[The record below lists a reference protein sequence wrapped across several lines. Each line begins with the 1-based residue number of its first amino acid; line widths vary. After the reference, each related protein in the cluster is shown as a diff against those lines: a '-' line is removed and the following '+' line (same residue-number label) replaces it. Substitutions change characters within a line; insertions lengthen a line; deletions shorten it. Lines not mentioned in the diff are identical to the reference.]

1 MTLLLV
7 GIVLTILMVFI
18 TRQLTSSLPPER
30 FRSVIRLLLPAY
42 LLLNLYFT
50 LLMREPSEDRLVTLV
65 PLRAY
70 FAVLG
75 WDIQSFP
82 VVGQLLQGMWEYPI
96 AFTFAPVI
104 GIVQNLI
111 LFIPFGFLLCGATD
125 QPRTSRILLLGLLLS
140 LSIELCQLLF
150 RLGWFEVDDILHN
163 VLGTYLGIHER
174 HRGGVPEQQQA
185 VRHAGGDHQQ
195 AHHRTLCF

>member
-1 MTLLLV
+1 MILLLV

-18 TRQLTSSLPPER
+18 TRQLTNSLPPER

-50 LLMREPSEDRLVTLV
+50 LLMREPSKDRLVTLV
-65 PLRAY
+65 PLRSY

-82 VVGQLLQGMWEYPI
+82 VVGQLLQGVWEDPI
-96 AFTFAPVI
+96 AFAFEPLI

-111 LFIPFGFLLCGATD
+111 LFMPFGFLLYAVTD
-125 QPRTSRILLLGLLLS
+125 QPRMVRILLFGFLLS
-140 LSIELCQLLF
+140 LAIELCQLFF

-163 VLGTYLGIHER
+163 ALGTYLGICLYR
-174 HRGGVPEQQQA
+174 RA
-185 VRHAGGDHQQ
+185 VK
-195 AHHRTLCF
+195 RTST

>member
-1 MTLLLV
+1 MINNEKKHMILLLV

-18 TRQLTSSLPPER
+18 TRQLTNSLSPER

-65 PLRAY
+65 PLRSY

-75 WDIQSFP
+75 WDIQSFSA
-82 VVGQLLQGMWEYPI
+82 VGQLLQGAWEEPI
-96 AFTFAPVI
+96 AFAFEPLI

-111 LFIPFGFLLCGATD
+111 LFMPFGFLLYAVTD
-125 QPRTSRILLLGLLLS
+125 KPRTSRILLLGFALS
-140 LSIELCQLLF
+140 LAIELCQMLF
-150 RLGWFEVDDILHN
+150 HLGWFEVDDILHN
-163 VLGTYLGIHER
+163 VLGTYLGICLYR
-174 HRGGVPEQQQA
+174 RA
-185 VRHAGGDHQQ
+185 VRRSYSQ
-195 AHHRTLCF
+195 

>member
-7 GIVLTILMVFI
+7 GSSLTILMVFI
-18 TRQLTSSLPPER
+18 TRQLTISLSPER
-30 FRSVIRLLLPAY
+30 FRSVMRLLLPAY

-65 PLRAY
+65 PLRSY

-82 VVGQLLQGMWEYPI
+82 VVGQLLQGAWEEPI
-96 AFTFAPVI
+96 AFAFEPLI

-111 LFIPFGFLLCGATD
+111 LFMPFGFLLYAVTD
-125 QPRTSRILLLGLLLS
+125 QPRMVRILLLSFLLS

-163 VLGTYLGIHER
+163 VLGTYLGIR
-174 HRGGVPEQQQA
+174 LYR
-185 VRHAGGDHQQ
+185 
-195 AHHRTLCF
+195 RTVKRTST

>member
-18 TRQLTSSLPPER
+18 TRQLTNSLPPER

-65 PLRAY
+65 PLRSY

-82 VVGQLLQGMWEYPI
+82 VVGQLLHGVWEYPI
-96 AFTFAPVI
+96 VFTFAPLI
-104 GIVQNLI
+104 GIMQNLI
-111 LFIPFGFLLCGATD
+111 LFMPFGFLLYAVTD
-125 QPRTSRILLLGLLLS
+125 QPRTARILMFGFLLS
-140 LSIELCQLLF
+140 LAIELCQLFF

-163 VLGTYLGIHER
+163 VLGTYLGICLYR
-174 HRGGVPEQQQA
+174 RA
-185 VRHAGGDHQQ
+185 VK
-195 AHHRTLCF
+195 RTST

>member
-7 GIVLTILMVFI
+7 GIALAILMVFI
-18 TRQLTSSLPPER
+18 TRQLTNSLPPER

-50 LLMREPSEDRLVTLV
+50 LLMREPSKDRLVTLV
-65 PLRAY
+65 PLRSY

-82 VVGQLLQGMWEYPI
+82 VVGQLLQGSWEEPI
-96 AFTFAPVI
+96 AFAFESLI

-111 LFIPFGFLLCGATD
+111 LFMPFGFLLYAVTD
-125 QPRTSRILLLGLLLS
+125 QPRTSRILLLGFLLS
-140 LSIELCQLLF
+140 LSIELCQLFF

-163 VLGTYLGIHER
+163 VLGTYLGICLYR
-174 HRGGVPEQQQA
+174 RA
-185 VRHAGGDHQQ
+185 VK
-195 AHHRTLCF
+195 RTST

>member
-1 MTLLLV
+1 MILLLEGV
-7 GIVLTILMVFI
+7 GLTILMVFI
-18 TRQLTSSLPPER
+18 TRQLTNSLPPER

-65 PLRAY
+65 PLRSY

-82 VVGQLLQGMWEYPI
+82 AVGQLLQGAWEEPI
-96 AFTFAPVI
+96 AFAFEPLI

-111 LFIPFGFLLCGATD
+111 LFMPFGFLLYAVTD
-125 QPRTSRILLLGLLLS
+125 QPRTSRILLLGFLLS

-150 RLGWFEVDDILHN
+150 RLGWFEIDDILHN
-163 VLGTYLGIHER
+163 VLGTYLGICLYR
-174 HRGGVPEQQQA
+174 
-185 VRHAGGDHQQ
+185 
-195 AHHRTLCF
+195 RTVKRTST

>member
-7 GIVLTILMVFI
+7 GAGLTILMVFI
-18 TRQLTSSLPPER
+18 TRQLTISLSPER

-50 LLMREPSEDRLVTLV
+50 LLMREPGEDYPIILT
-65 PLRAY
+65 PLRSY

-82 VVGQLLQGMWEYPI
+82 VVGQLLQGSWEEPI
-96 AFTFAPVI
+96 AFAFESLI

-111 LFIPFGFLLCGATD
+111 LFMPFGFLLCGATD
-125 QPRTSRILLLGLLLS
+125 QPRTSRILLLGFLLS
-140 LSIELCQLLF
+140 LSIELCQLFF

-163 VLGTYLGIHER
+163 VLGTYLGICLYR
-174 HRGGVPEQQQA
+174 CA
-185 VRHAGGDHQQ
+185 VK
-195 AHHRTLCF
+195 RTST

>member
-7 GIVLTILMVFI
+7 GAGLTILMVFI
-18 TRQLTSSLPPER
+18 TRQLTNSLSPER

-65 PLRAY
+65 PLRSY

-75 WDIQSFP
+75 WDIQSFH
-82 VVGQLLQGMWEYPI
+82 VVGQLLQGSWEEPI
-96 AFTFAPVI
+96 AFAFESLI
-104 GIVQNLI
+104 GIIQNI
-111 LFIPFGFLLCGATD
+111 VLFMPFGFLLCGATD
-125 QPRTSRILLLGLLLS
+125 QPRTSRILLLGFLLS
-140 LSIELCQLLF
+140 LFIELCQLFF

-163 VLGTYLGIHER
+163 VLGTYLGICLYR
-174 HRGGVPEQQQA
+174 RA
-185 VRHAGGDHQQ
+185 VK
-195 AHHRTLCF
+195 RTST

>member
-7 GIVLTILMVFI
+7 GAGLTILMVFI
-18 TRQLTSSLPPER
+18 TRQLTNSLSPER

-50 LLMREPSEDRLVTLV
+50 FLMREPGEDRLVTLV
-65 PLRAY
+65 PLRSY

-75 WDIQSFP
+75 WDIQSFH
-82 VVGQLLQGMWEYPI
+82 VVGQLLQGSWEEPI
-96 AFTFAPVI
+96 AFAFESLI

-111 LFIPFGFLLCGATD
+111 LFMPFGFLLCGATD
-125 QPRTSRILLLGLLLS
+125 QPRTSRILLLGFLLS
-140 LSIELCQLLF
+140 LSIELCQLFF

-163 VLGTYLGIHER
+163 VLGTYLGICLYR
-174 HRGGVPEQQQA
+174 RA
-185 VRHAGGDHQQ
+185 VK
-195 AHHRTLCF
+195 RTST

>member
-7 GIVLTILMVFI
+7 GAGLTILMVFI
-18 TRQLTSSLPPER
+18 TRQLTNSLSPER

-50 LLMREPSEDRLVTLV
+50 LLMREPGEDYPIILTPMRS
-65 PLRAY
+65 Y

-75 WDIQSFP
+75 WDIQSFH
-82 VVGQLLQGMWEYPI
+82 VVGQLLQGAWEEPI
-96 AFTFAPVI
+96 AFAFESLI

-125 QPRTSRILLLGLLLS
+125 QPRTSRILLLGFLLS
-140 LSIELCQLLF
+140 LSIELCQLFF

-163 VLGTYLGIHER
+163 VLGTYLGIR
-174 HRGGVPEQQQA
+174 LYR
-185 VRHAGGDHQQ
+185 
-195 AHHRTLCF
+195 RTVKRTST

>member
-7 GIVLTILMVFI
+7 GAGLTILMVFI
-18 TRQLTSSLPPER
+18 TRQLTNSLSPER

-50 LLMREPSEDRLVTLV
+50 LLMREPSKDRLVTLV
-65 PLRAY
+65 PLRSY

-82 VVGQLLQGMWEYPI
+82 VVGQLLQGAWEEPI
-96 AFTFAPVI
+96 AFAFESLI
-104 GIVQNLI
+104 GIVQNII

-125 QPRTSRILLLGLLLS
+125 QPRTSRILLLGFLLS

-163 VLGTYLGIHER
+163 VLGTYLGICLYR
-174 HRGGVPEQQQA
+174 RA
-185 VRHAGGDHQQ
+185 VK
-195 AHHRTLCF
+195 RTST

>member
-7 GIVLTILMVFI
+7 GAGLTILMVFI
-18 TRQLTSSLPPER
+18 TRQLTISLSPER

-50 LLMREPSEDRLVTLV
+50 LLMREPGEDYPIILT
-65 PLRAY
+65 PLRSY

-75 WDIQSFP
+75 WDVQSFP
-82 VVGQLLQGMWEYPI
+82 VVGQLLQGSWEEPI
-96 AFTFAPVI
+96 AFAFESLI

-111 LFIPFGFLLCGATD
+111 LFMPFGFLLCGATD
-125 QPRTSRILLLGLLLS
+125 QPRTSRILLLGFLLS

-150 RLGWFEVDDILHN
+150 RLGWFEIDDILHN
-163 VLGTYLGIHER
+163 VLGTYLGIR
-174 HRGGVPEQQQA
+174 LYR
-185 VRHAGGDHQQ
+185 
-195 AHHRTLCF
+195 RTVKRTST